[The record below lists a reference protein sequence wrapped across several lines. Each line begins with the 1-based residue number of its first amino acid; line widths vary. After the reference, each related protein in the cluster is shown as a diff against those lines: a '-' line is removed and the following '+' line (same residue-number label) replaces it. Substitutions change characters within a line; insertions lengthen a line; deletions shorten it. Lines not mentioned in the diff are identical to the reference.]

1 GLEEVLIENGRLLTF
16 EDIALEGDFADVE
29 AIAQQMGERATR
41 KGNAANGVAGLE
53 RADLGDDAPPAQV
66 SHQQVETAEPEIAAE
81 DSADPFCL
89 NFIDHDLSTLGVIAE
104 WSHASDPE
112 PLALGR
118 RDLVADALGSDLAL
132 ELGK

>member
-1 GLEEVLIENGRLLTF
+1 MTLAGMARAHAVAAVIEEAAGQQALRFGPVCLMVGELRVQLCRDGLEEVLIENGGLLTF

-66 SHQQVETAEPEIAAE
+66 SHQRVE
-81 DSADPFCL
+81 
-89 NFIDHDLSTLGVIAE
+89 
-104 WSHASDPE
+104 
-112 PLALGR
+112 
-118 RDLVADALGSDLAL
+118 
-132 ELGK
+132 